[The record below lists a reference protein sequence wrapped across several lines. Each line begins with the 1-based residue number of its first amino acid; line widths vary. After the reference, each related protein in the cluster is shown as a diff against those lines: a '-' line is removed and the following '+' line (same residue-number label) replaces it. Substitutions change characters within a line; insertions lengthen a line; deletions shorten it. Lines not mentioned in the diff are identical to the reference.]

1 MPQRILVLGASGYI
15 GQHLVRTLSR
25 QGHQILAAARHVDR
39 LAKLQLANV
48 SCHKVDLSWPDNLPA
63 LLQDIDTVYF
73 LVHSMG
79 EGGDFIA
86 QERQVALNVRDAL
99 REVPVKQLIFL
110 SSLQAPPHEQS
121 DHLRARQATADILRE
136 ANVPVTEL
144 RAGIIVGAGSAAFE
158 VMRDMV
164 YNLPVLTPP
173 RWVRSRTTP
182 IALENLLHYLVALL
196 DHPAS
201 EHRIFEAAGPEVL
214 SYQQQFLLLGN
225 DPLLLQ
231 ESQDAVRQ
239 VAAAQGFEE
248 HHTFSIDPN
257 TDWNA
262 IFSLCQAMSLFAS
275 RQTLLLLL
283 PENGPNGAINE
294 QLLTLTGLLHDDL
307 LLIVRGNKLS
317 KAQENAAW
325 FTALANRS
333 VQVTCQT
340 PEQAQL
346 PRWVA
351 ARAKQLNLELD
362 DAANQVLCYCYEGN
376 LLALAQALERL
387 SLLWPDGKLTLPR
400 VEQAVNDAAHFTPF
414 HWVDAL
420 LMGKSKRALHILQQL
435 RLEGSEP
442 VILLR
447 TLQRELLLLVNLKRQ
462 SAHTPLRAL
471 FDKHRVWQNRRGMMG
486 EALNR
491 LSQPQLR
498 QAVQLLT
505 RTELTLK
512 QDYGQSVWAELEGL
526 SLLLCH
532 KPLADVFIDG

>member
-1 MPQRILVLGASGYI
+1 MI
-15 GQHLVRTLSR
+15 
-25 QGHQILAAARHVDR
+25 R
-39 LAKLQLANV
+39 LY
-48 SCHKVDLSWPDNLPA
+48 P
-63 LLQDIDTVYF
+63 
-73 LVHSMG
+73 
-79 EGGDFIA
+79 
-86 QERQVALNVRDAL
+86 
-99 REVPVKQLIFL
+99 
-110 SSLQAPPHEQS
+110 EQ
-121 DHLRARQATADILRE
+121 LRAQLNE
-136 ANVPVTEL
+136 GL
-144 RAGIIVGAGSAAFE
+144 RAA
-158 VMRDMV
+158 
-164 YNLPVLTPP
+164 Y
-173 RWVRSRTTP
+173 
-182 IALENLLHYLVALL
+182 
-196 DHPAS
+196 
-201 EHRIFEAAGPEVL
+201 
-214 SYQQQFLLLGN
+214 LLLGN

-283 PENGPNGAINE
+283 PENGPNAAINE

-317 KAQENAAW
+317 N
-325 FTALANRS
+325 